1 MNTLAFWLPLL
12 FLFRFC
18 TVGDDSKKTGEG
30 PLFKKF
36 EGYNT
41 ILPSLSGE
49 MIEGVLSVYAQG
61 SPNSISPK
69 NQKGN
74 GMVDSF
80 VLHLLKLTKIPYLIR
95 PAPDPETLA
104 GFLWEKRKMHKILIL
119 IFATGSKIYSLIL

>member
-12 FLFRFC
+12 FFRFC

-61 SPNSISPK
+61 VQIQYPQ

-74 GMVDSF
+74 RYG
-80 VLHLLKLTKIPYLIR
+80 
-95 PAPDPETLA
+95 
-104 GFLWEKRKMHKILIL
+104 
-119 IFATGSKIYSLIL
+119 